1 MVTVSSAFISS
12 RRERIIFS
20 VLSASGC
27 AFKAAAWVD
36 VLRAV
41 LVALGKT
48 DLDNT
53 DVARDHSFRCIA
65 IRPNPSAA
73 RSPYYAC
80 GVNGFNIQYPIFEVR
95 DPLQHPL
102 TNFGIKGVLVT
113 LCFLVPLFDLKL
125 LRQTRGNLCRSF
137 KSAAPVRSPCHFVL
151 QLPSRFRKPVDDRL
165 IFMPVRKTQAGVR
178 CSASLP
184 A

>member
-41 LVALGKT
+41 LGVVLATLGKT

-53 DVARDHSFRCIA
+53 DVARDPSFHCIA
-65 IRPNPSAA
+65 GSPNPGA
-73 RSPYYAC
+73 RSLYYAC
-80 GVNGFNIQYPIFEVR
+80 GVNGFNI
-95 DPLQHPL
+95 
-102 TNFGIKGVLVT
+102 
-113 LCFLVPLFDLKL
+113 
-125 LRQTRGNLCRSF
+125 
-137 KSAAPVRSPCHFVL
+137 PVNSGRYFHF
-151 QLPSRFRKPVDDRL
+151 QLPSGFLRPVDDRL
-165 IFMPVRKTQAGVR
+165 DFIPVRNT
-178 CSASLP
+178 
-184 A
+184 